1 MSLHVNIITRLC
13 AYHGSNRAIR
23 TSAVPPKE
31 VPRDPVGHSFSDRMG
46 LYIHIVEYILNTFGP
61 RQNLRSAAFVPFS
74 VNMSF
79 SAVFI
84 LAPDEV
90 MHNIFARVYTN
101 LCTSHPQGSTWTL
114 PTRTSFLHMDSNDFY
129 GKACDMGSRRRLC
142 PLVDKGNRE
151 VRSAARSSED
161 VVRGLYAMRKVD

>member
-1 MSLHVNIITRLC
+1 MSLHVNIVTRLC

-46 LYIHIVEYILNTFGP
+46 LYIHIVEYILNIFGP
-61 RQNLRSAAFVPFS
+61 RRNLRSAAFVPFS
-74 VNMSF
+74 VNTSF

-114 PTRTSFLHMDSNDFY
+114 PTRTLFLHMDSNDFY
-129 GKACDMGSRRRLC
+129 GKACDMGSMSCDGNTEMDRRLTIFWC
-142 PLVDKGNRE
+142 VC
-151 VRSAARSSED
+151 
-161 VVRGLYAMRKVD
+161 